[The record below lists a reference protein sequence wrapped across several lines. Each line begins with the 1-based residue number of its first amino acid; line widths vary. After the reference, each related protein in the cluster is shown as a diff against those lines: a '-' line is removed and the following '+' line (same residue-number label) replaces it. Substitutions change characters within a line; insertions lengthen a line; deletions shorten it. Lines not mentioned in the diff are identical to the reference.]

1 MFYSSGKNFWDNKK
15 VFITGHTGFKG
26 SWLCLLLN
34 ELGAKVTGYSLPP
47 DSKKII
53 FNQIRIK
60 KGIIKKSYYGDIRDK
75 KKLLFAI
82 KESKPDIIFHLA
94 AHAIVLDSYK
104 NSVET
109 FETNFNGTLN
119 ILEIIK
125 KFKIKSSIIVTTDKV
140 YKNNNKN
147 VAFKEESPLGG
158 EDPYS
163 ASKSATEIL
172 VDSYNKSFFNNK
184 LFVSTVR
191 AGNVVGGGDRSNNR
205 IIPDF
210 FYSFYKKK
218 KLIVRSPSS
227 IRPWQF
233 VLEPLIGY
241 LIVAEANYK
250 KKLPKVSRCW
260 NFSPLNHKVY
270 NVKFIIETFRKEFKV
285 NVIYL
290 KIINKIEKNFLKLSS
305 LKARKYIN
313 WKPYYNIKKTI
324 KETIAW
330 EKTYKEKNEIINF
343 CIFQIKSYL
352 RIIKWI

>member
-1 MFYSSGKNFWDNKK
+1 MFYSSGKKFWNNKE

-26 SWLCLLLN
+26 SWLSLLLYQ
-34 ELGAKVTGYSLPP
+34 LGAKVTGYSLPL

-60 KGIIKKSYYGDIRDK
+60 KGIIRKSYYGDIRDK
-75 KKLLFAI
+75 KKLLFAF
-82 KESKPDIIFHLA
+82 KKSKPDIIFHLA
-94 AHAIVLDSYK
+94 AQPIVLDSYK

-119 ILEIIK
+119 ILEVIK
-125 KFKIKSSIIVTTDKV
+125 KFKIKSSVIVTTDKV

-172 VDSYNKSFFNNK
+172 VDSYNKSFFHNK
-184 LFVSTVR
+184 LFVATVR

-205 IIPDF
+205 IISDF
-210 FYSFYKKK
+210 FRSFYKKK

-241 LIVAEANYK
+241 LTVAEANYK
-250 KKLPKVSRCW
+250 KKLPKISRCW
-260 NFSPLNHKVY
+260 NFSPQNQKVY
-270 NVKFIIETFRKEFKV
+270 NVRFIIEALRKEFEV
-285 NVIYL
+285 NVVYL
-290 KIINKIEKNFLKLSS
+290 KIINKIEKTFLKLSS

-313 WKPYYNIKKTI
+313 WKPYYNIEKTI
-324 KETIAW
+324 NEIISW
-330 EKTYKEKNEIINF
+330 EKNYKENNKIINF